1 MNPYRENISKLLSV
15 NPFRVSQA
23 VGGVLALQGF
33 FRSLPVIYGA
43 HGCAEA
49 IGQLLSQHYREP
61 VALENVTIH
70 DSNLVFGGSDS
81 ARDALELAMSRY
93 KPDLTVLIGTSL
105 TEMVGED
112 LENDV
117 KQFVQEREG
126 VLRKKLVLSLHM
138 PDYEGS
144 LETGFARMTERVLEA
159 VIGLYGRTSR
169 KKRRNRINLLPG
181 PHLTPGDVM
190 ELKEIIS
197 SFGLEVITLPD
208 LSSSLCGHLL
218 IGNTKL
224 SRGGVPLD
232 YLDKMLTSGCT
243 VAVGTCMEGAAR
255 LIEQAAGIPYRVF
268 PSLTG
273 LQATDDFFEFLIKE
287 SRSDVEVKYR
297 WQRQI
302 LLDSML
308 DARCV
313 YHGKAIIAA
322 LEPDHLLGMS
332 EWLGEMGVKSFRAV
346 APSASPVLQQIEDG
360 AIIGD
365 LEDME
370 RLAGEGADL
379 WIGSSHG
386 EPGAQRAGVEFEPM
400 GFPVFGR
407 LCTSLSVSVGYRGTT
422 ELLGR
427 IGNALLTAERVARK

>member
-1 MNPYRENISKLLSV
+1 MNPYRENLSKPLSV

-33 FRSLPVIYGA
+33 FRSLPIIYGA
-43 HGCAEA
+43 HGCVEA
-49 IGQLLSQHYREP
+49 VGEMLSQHYQEP
-61 VALENVTIH
+61 IALQNVSVH
-70 DSNLVFGGSDS
+70 DSNLIFGGSES
-81 ARDALELAMSRY
+81 AQDALELAMSRY
-93 KPDLTVLIGTSL
+93 KPDLIVLIGTSL

-117 KQFVQEREG
+117 KLFI
-126 VLRKKLVLSLHM
+126 KKHSRTLGNCLVLSLQM

-144 LETGFARMTERVLEA
+144 LETGYARMTERIVEA
-159 VIGLYGRTSR
+159 VVRLSGGTNR
-169 KKRRNRINLLPG
+169 KKRRNRINLLAG

-190 ELKEIIS
+190 ELREIIS

-232 YLDKMLTSGCT
+232 YLDKMMTSGCT
-243 VAVGTCMEGAAR
+243 VAVGECMEGAAR
-255 LIEQAAGIPYRVF
+255 AIEQSSGIPYHVF

-273 LQATDDFFEFLIKE
+273 LQASDDFFEFLRKQ
-287 SRSDVEVKYR
+287 SRTEVQVKYR

-308 DARCV
+308 DARNA
-313 YHGKAIIAA
+313 YRGKRIIAA
-322 LEPDHLLGMS
+322 LEPDHLLGLS
-332 EWLGEMGVKSFRAV
+332 GWLGEIGVRSFRAV
-346 APSASPVLQQIEDG
+346 SPSSSPVLDKIKGEVQ
-360 AIIGD
+360 IGD

-370 RLAGEGADL
+370 LLAEDGADL
-379 WIGSSHG
+379 WIGSSLS
-386 EPGAQRAGVEFEPM
+386 EQGALRRGIAFEPM
-400 GFPVFGR
+400 GFPIFNR
-407 LCTSLSVSVGYRGTT
+407 LGSFLTVSVGYRGTT
-422 ELLGR
+422 EILGR
-427 IGNALLTAERVARK
+427 IGNALLRAERRVHK